1 VSVAVDVWTDPDLA
15 ELVREDAALV
25 AVADALVEG
34 AQARAWAGDRRRRR
48 APIVIAAA
56 LVTLVVA
63 LAPTVAL
70 SKSLRSLIGL
80 GAAPIPRGPQV
91 HATLTRRVPVH
102 ARPGTRIRISWTL
115 WAYRDNGKVVPVDS
129 FPTFVRIVNPTRTA
143 ATTAAAHGKHG
154 RYSATILVPPG
165 GIGNTQ
171 IGIIVER
178 FRPTGIHPA
187 RSLLPISNAP

>member
-1 VSVAVDVWTDPDLA
+1 MSVAVDVWTDPDLA

-70 SKSLRSLIGL
+70 SESLRNLIGL

-91 HATLTRRVPVH
+91 HATLTSRVPVH
-102 ARPGTRIRISWTL
+102 ARPGTRIRIS
-115 WAYRDNGKVVPVDS
+115 
-129 FPTFVRIVNPTRTA
+129 
-143 ATTAAAHGKHG
+143 
-154 RYSATILVPPG
+154 
-165 GIGNTQ
+165 
-171 IGIIVER
+171 
-178 FRPTGIHPA
+178 
-187 RSLLPISNAP
+187 